1 MVFLFAAAAP
11 IFFLACGCPGADAL
25 AQASPAHARRPPTP
39 SRSCRPSLPA
49 APPADDAARR
59 AFVRLASVASAAVV
73 LAPPSGWNVPRARAE
88 EDGASSSGAARP
100 GEASAATTSVGAPA
114 GMDAASLYDEEGR
127 VLSEVEVEVATVPV
141 SVDFADAGA
150 YVSYSLPSKWRM
162 PGYVDVDLEGDGQK
176 GVSACDSITVTM
188 RNFEGSDTAALVKRL
203 DSAAKTGVN
212 VALGLEGKAYQKA
225 DVVGGKKR
233 GGTAIVAKT
242 KAKKGR
248 KVAGSAER
256 TAGGEP
262 TYYDFDLAIAPET
275 CVGGEKDPNNLG
287 MGFCPYESIALLSAV
302 AVNDKLFVLEITCR
316 KDQWKRSNSDLKQI
330 RTSFRV
336 DAATTESTA

>member
-1 MVFLFAAAAP
+1 MVLLFAAAAP
-11 IFFLACGCPGADAL
+11 IFFLVCGCPGADAL
-25 AQASPAHARRPPTP
+25 AKISPAHARQHTP
-39 SRSCRPSLPA
+39 SRA
-49 APPADDAARR
+49 PADDAARR
-59 AFVRLASVASAAVV
+59 AFVRLASASSAAVV
-73 LAPPSGWNVPRARAE
+73 LAPPPRWNVPRARAE
-88 EDGASSSGAARP
+88 GDGDSS
-100 GEASAATTSVGAPA
+100 TSVGAPA

-150 YVSYSLPSKWRM
+150 YVSYQLPSKWRM
-162 PGYVDVDLEGDGQK
+162 PGYIDVDLDGDGKK

-203 DSAAKTGVN
+203 DSAAKTGVG

-302 AVNDKLFVLEITCR
+302 AVNDKLFVIQITCQ